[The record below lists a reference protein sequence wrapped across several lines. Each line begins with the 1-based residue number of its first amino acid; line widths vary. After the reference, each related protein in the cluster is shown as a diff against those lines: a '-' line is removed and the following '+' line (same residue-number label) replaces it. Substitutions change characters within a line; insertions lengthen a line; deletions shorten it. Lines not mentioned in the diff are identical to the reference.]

1 MKTRPLVQGYLERSA
16 SRLPD
21 KVAIVCGDQRY
32 TYAEIE
38 ADSAALARRFFAL
51 GVRRGDRVL
60 VLAGN
65 RVETVVAF
73 FGALRAGAVASP
85 VSPHTRAD
93 KLAFLLRDCEPA
105 ALVVSAR
112 SLPALL
118 EAVERGGPAPPVVLL
133 GSEVE
138 RYPGAVP
145 WTEALADRG
154 AAPDVA
160 TLDIDL
166 ASIIYTSGSTG
177 EPKGVMLT
185 HRNMLT
191 AATSVSSYLD
201 NRSDE
206 VILCALPLSFDYGLY
221 QVIMAFR
228 EGARVVIEPG
238 FTWPTKVLRRMERE
252 RVTAFPGVP
261 TMFALLAAQR
271 TLAGYDLGSVRYVCS
286 TAAALPIKHI
296 RFLRDTFEGARIY
309 SMYGLTECQRVSYL
323 PPEDVERKPECVG
336 RPIPNTEVWIVDDEG
351 ERLGPGEVGQ
361 LVVRGATVMAGY
373 WRKPEATARRLAPGP
388 LPGERVLMS
397 GDLCRIDE
405 EGDLYFVARMD
416 DVIKSRGEKVPP
428 QEVENA
434 LVDIEGVREAAVIG
448 RPDEVLGQA
457 IVAFVVAAPG
467 ATLDPAQIRVECR
480 RRLEAHMV
488 PAEIEIV
495 GSLPHTASGKISRA
509 ELEAKGD

>member
-65 RVETVVAF
+65 RVETVVGV
-73 FGALRAGAVASP
+73 FGALRAGAVARP
-85 VSPHTRAD
+85 VSPHPPAD
-93 KLAFLLRDCEPA
+93 KLAYLLRDCEPA

-112 SLPALL
+112 ALPALL

-271 TLAGYDLGSVRYVCS
+271 GHPVRS
-286 TAAALPIKHI
+286 
-296 RFLRDTFEGARIY
+296 
-309 SMYGLTECQRVSYL
+309 
-323 PPEDVERKPECVG
+323 
-336 RPIPNTEVWIVDDEG
+336 
-351 ERLGPGEVGQ
+351 
-361 LVVRGATVMAGY
+361 
-373 WRKPEATARRLAPGP
+373 
-388 LPGERVLMS
+388 
-397 GDLCRIDE
+397 
-405 EGDLYFVARMD
+405 
-416 DVIKSRGEKVPP
+416 
-428 QEVENA
+428 
-434 LVDIEGVREAAVIG
+434 AAVQRRGQPEESAQLGAPADGDHLG
-448 RPDEVLGQA
+448 RR
-457 IVAFVVAAPG
+457 VVAAAWIG
-467 ATLDPAQIRVECR
+467 R
-480 RRLEAHMV
+480 
-488 PAEIEIV
+488 
-495 GSLPHTASGKISRA
+495 SL
-509 ELEAKGD
+509 